1 MSNQIWK
8 GKYETKITCKV
19 LVLRLLV
26 RYLLWNSLHEA
37 SKFTLT
43 SWQTLYDGTLALMK
57 LIEGMEEK
65 MAVVTLKSN
74 LILFD
79 KCRITIALHS
89 ASAFFFFFFYPE
101 VKSQT
106 DLSLFHL
113 CLMQTC
119 SNLLLLA
126 FVSREFPFTSLSSS
140 DIFKIYSSICW
151 SISLQT
157 DGSETCTKVSFT

>member
-1 MSNQIWK
+1 M
-8 GKYETKITCKV
+8 
-19 LVLRLLV
+19 
-26 RYLLWNSLHEA
+26 RYLFWDSLHKA
-37 SKFTLT
+37 SVFTLT
-43 SWQTLYDGTLALMK
+43 SWQTLYDGMLALMK

-79 KCRITIALHS
+79 KCRITITLHS
-89 ASAFFFFFFYPE
+89 ASAFFFFFFFFFYPE

-119 SNLLLLA
+119 SNLQLLA